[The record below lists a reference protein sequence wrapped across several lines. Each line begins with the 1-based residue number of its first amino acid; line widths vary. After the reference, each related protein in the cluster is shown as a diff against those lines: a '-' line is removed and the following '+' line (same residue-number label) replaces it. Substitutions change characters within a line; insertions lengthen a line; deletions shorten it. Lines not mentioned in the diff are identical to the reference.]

1 MPIDHWSAT
10 EKKIA
15 RRAFDAAYE
24 REIAA
29 VMEELRRRVGGMKSA
44 KDLWDIENFLRNRR
58 DEFDEK
64 YDYRYS
70 QLIYVFAILYHGGFL
85 VEADLAGLSPD
96 KIDAVKHMGDC
107 FRR

>member
-1 MPIDHWSAT
+1 MPIDHWSPT

-24 REIAA
+24 RETAA
-29 VMEELRRRVGGMKSA
+29 IMEELRRKVGRMKAA
-44 KDLWDIENFLRNRR
+44 KDLWQIEKFLRERG
-58 DEFDEK
+58 DEVARK

-70 QLIYVFAILYHGGFL
+70 QLIYVFAILDHGGFL
-85 VEADLAGLSPD
+85 AETDLAGLSPD
-96 KIDAVKHMGDC
+96 KIDAVKHTGDC

>member
-1 MPIDHWSAT
+1 MPIDHWSPT

-24 REIAA
+24 RETAA
-29 VMEELRRRVGGMKSA
+29 IMEELRRKVGGMKNS
-44 KDLWDIENFLRNRR
+44 KDLWQIEKFLRERG
-58 DEFDEK
+58 DEVARK

-96 KIDAVKHMGDC
+96 KIDAVKHTGDC

>member
-1 MPIDHWSAT
+1 MSTDNWSPT

-24 REIAA
+24 RETAA
-29 VMEELRRRVGGMKSA
+29 IMEELRGRVGGMKSA
-44 KDLWDIENFLRNRR
+44 KDLWQIEDFLRERR
-58 DEFDEK
+58 DEVDWK

-70 QLIYVFAILYHGGFL
+70 QLIYMFSILHHQGFL
-85 VEADLAGLSPD
+85 LEADLAGLSPD
-96 KIDAVKHMGDC
+96 KIEAVKHTGDC

>member
-1 MPIDHWSAT
+1 MSTDHWSAT

-15 RRAFDAAYE
+15 RRAFDAAYG

-29 VMEELRRRVGGMKSA
+29 IMEELRRKVGGMKSA
-44 KDLWDIENFLRNRR
+44 KDLWQIEDFLRERR
-58 DEFDEK
+58 DEVDWK

-70 QLIYVFAILYHGGFL
+70 QLIYVFSILHHQGFL
-85 VEADLAGLSPD
+85 LEADLAGLSPD
-96 KIDAVKHMGDC
+96 KIEAVKHMGDC

>member
-1 MPIDHWSAT
+1 MSTDNWSPT

-24 REIAA
+24 RETAA
-29 VMEELRRRVGGMKSA
+29 IMEELRGRVGGMKSA
-44 KDLWDIENFLRNRR
+44 KDLWQIEKFLRERG
-58 DEFDEK
+58 DEVARK

-85 VEADLAGLSPD
+85 TEADLEGLSPD
-96 KIDAVKHMGDC
+96 KIEAVKHMGEC